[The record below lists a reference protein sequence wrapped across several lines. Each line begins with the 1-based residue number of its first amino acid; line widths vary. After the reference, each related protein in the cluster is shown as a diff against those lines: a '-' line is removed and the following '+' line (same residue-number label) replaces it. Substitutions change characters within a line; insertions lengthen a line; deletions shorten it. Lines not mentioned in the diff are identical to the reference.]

1 MNTSSDRPRRIGR
14 GVAITVLAVALLSAF
29 FLFDTYPTRSWEGK
43 LVLVPK
49 GSRLPGVVGILRED
63 GILPHPLAFRAL
75 VLLTN
80 SGRQLHYGEYAFPT
94 PPSAFEA
101 WRRLTRGDVIKYEV
115 TVPPGA
121 NLYDIA
127 KMLEEERLVT
137 EEVFLATASSPAIL
151 QRLGIPGE
159 SAEGY
164 LFPDRYLFVKP
175 VTPEEILEFMVRQFR
190 RKVPPDAEKRAGE
203 MGLSLHQVVTIAS
216 IIEKETGVE
225 EEKPIVSA
233 VIRNRLAIGM
243 PLQMDPTVIYGV
255 GRFDGTVT
263 REDLRTAGP
272 YNTYRNRGLPPGP
285 IANPGLASLAA
296 ALNPSKAEYL
306 YFVSKNDGSHTFS
319 RTLPEHN
326 LAVEEFR
333 RAVREEEEASA
344 LSRNTPP
351 PDDSQPLGH
360 PR

>member
-1 MNTSSDRPRRIGR
+1 MNTASDRPRRIGR
-14 GVAITVLAVALLSAF
+14 GVAIILLAVALLSAF

-137 EEVFLATASSPAIL
+137 KEVFLATSASPALL
-151 QRLGIPGE
+151 QRLGIMGE
-159 SAEGY
+159 NAEGY

-190 RKVPPDAEKRAGE
+190 RKVPPDAEKRAEE

-255 GRFDGTVT
+255 RRFDGTVT
-263 REDLRTAGP
+263 REGSA
-272 YNTYRNRGLPPGP
+272 
-285 IANPGLASLAA
+285 
-296 ALNPSKAEYL
+296 
-306 YFVSKNDGSHTFS
+306 DGGTVQH
-319 RTLPEHN
+319 LPEPGAATGADRQPGARVARRR
-326 LAVEEFR
+326 LEPVEVGVPLLRVEER
-333 RAVREEEEASA
+333 RVPHVLTDASG
-344 LSRNTPP
+344 T
-351 PDDSQPLGH
+351 QPRGGGV
-360 PR
+360 PARRPGGGRG